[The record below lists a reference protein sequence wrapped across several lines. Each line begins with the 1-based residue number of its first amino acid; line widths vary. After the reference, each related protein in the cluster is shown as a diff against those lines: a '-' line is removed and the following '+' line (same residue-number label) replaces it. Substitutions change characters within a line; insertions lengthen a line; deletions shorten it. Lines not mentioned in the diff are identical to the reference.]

1 MGVMSGARKKLNKF
15 NVIDSRL
22 NLVLSLNF
30 RNLKFDVLNFE
41 KNKK

>member
-1 MGVMSGARKKLNKF
+1 MSGARKKLNKF